1 MGRLDAQGAPAL
13 WAALNSEQE
22 DIASTLIRHGADPD
36 CWGPGPSGCLQTLL
50 HKAIDENL
58 ESAAIFLIQ
67 AGCDKDSPRKPGMN
81 GEECDESRDQ
91 ASPLHLCCQ
100 WGLEEVVQTLIE
112 HGANVNNKDVDL
124 KTPLHIA
131 IENQHI
137 AIINLLLCHPNIDL
151 TIRDKQGLSPFATA
165 LTFRNNN
172 AAQSILDRLPSAAEQ
187 VRFCL

>member
-112 HGANVNNKDVDL
+112 HSANVNNKDVDL